1 MLVLTKHRFNTKDY
15 YRMAETGVLGPE
27 ARVELL
33 DGEIIDMSPIGPSH
47 GGVTKRLNDHF
58 TQCSKGRWLVAVQD
72 PVHLDDHSEPQP
84 DLMLLKRSADFYGS
98 RHPGPAD
105 VLLLIE
111 VADSSLG
118 YDRERKLPAYASA
131 GISEVWIVNLNEH
144 SVETYRGRHGTG
156 YRSTAIL
163 RAGDQACPEA
173 FKDAAIG
180 VKEMLGL

>member
-1 MLVLTKHRFNTKDY
+1 
-15 YRMAETGVLGPE
+15 MAETGVLGPE

-33 DGEIIDMSPIGPSH
+33 DGEIIDMSPIGPRH
-47 GGVTKRLNDHF
+47 GGVTKRLIDHF
-58 TQCSKGRWLVAVQD
+58 TQCSRRRWLVAVQD

-84 DLMLLKRSADFYGS
+84 DLMLLKRSPDFYGGG
-98 RHPGPAD
+98 HPGPAD

-111 VADSSLG
+111 VADTSLEF
-118 YDRERKLPAYASA
+118 DRQRKLPAYARA
-131 GISEVWIVNLNEH
+131 GISEVWIVNLSDH
-144 SVETYRGRHGTG
+144 TVETYREPHGTG

-163 RAGDQACPEA
+163 RIEDKACPEA